1 MVKKDRHSQNFSKI
15 SNNKKKSRFF
25 YSKIR
30 SFMVGTKIKFEIL
43 ENFVKNRRNLTN
55 FGNFS
60 LSKKHHPVRRE
71 PAAVLARALFFVTFW
86 KNHRN
91 PPNFGNFS
99 RKKIS
104 KFLYQNWIVHGW
116 YKNQKM
122 SKILEILSNF
132 ARNEIL
138 VFFVLKV
145 PQDAMFDKNRFF
157 QTFSSFSK
165 VRVKKRTIKL
175 LMTGQW
181 GWAFR
186 HS

>member
-1 MVKKDRHSQNFSKI
+1 M
-15 SNNKKKSRFF
+15 
-25 YSKIR
+25 
-30 SFMVGTKIKFEIL
+30 
-43 ENFVKNRRNLTN
+43 
-55 FGNFS
+55 
-60 LSKKHHPVRRE
+60 RRE

-157 QTFSSFSK
+157 QTFSSNSK
-165 VRVKKRTIKL
+165 VRGTQKWARCFLWLVNTNRTRQWYGPEVPHNTGSPSGWVKTARQLLRYLRIQQMTPCQKL
-175 LMTGQW
+175 N
-181 GWAFR
+181 
-186 HS
+186 HP